1 MSEREKLLYYSLK
14 YNGDNRLIKKAIER
28 KEKTYPCA
36 CKTHYIIMG
45 DFLYPKSLYQLPDP
59 PYVLYAIGNLNLL
72 QKNLISVIGSREP
85 SDYALKMTDELIAH
99 APKDM
104 VIVSGLA
111 KGIDAQAHIAALKE
125 HQTIAILGCG
135 IDIIYP
141 LINKNLYQQ
150 IKRYGLIL
158 SEYPPQAP
166 IQKHQFIARNRII
179 AALGDSLVVM
189 QAASKSGTMSTVEF
203 ALNLGKEIFVCP
215 FHMDEPKGSGCNNL
229 IEQGAS
235 LLTSDYSLFKL

>member
-1 MSEREKLLYYSLK
+1 MSEREKILYYSFK
-14 YNGDNRLIKKAIER
+14 YKGDIHHIKKAIER
-28 KEKTYPCA
+28 NEKAYPCT
-36 CKTHYIIMG
+36 CNVQRIVIG
-45 DFLYPKSLYQLPDP
+45 DPLYPKSLLALSDP
-59 PYVLYAIGNLNLL
+59 PYVLYTLGNINLL
-72 QKNLISVIGSREP
+72 KKRSISVIGSRKA
-85 SDYALKMTDELIAH
+85 SDYALKMTDELINH

-104 VIVSGLA
+104 VIISGLA
-111 KGIDAQAHIAALKE
+111 KGIDGQAHIAALKK

-141 LINKNLYQQ
+141 SSHQELYQQ

-166 IQKHQFIARNRII
+166 IQKHQFIARNRLI
-179 AALGDSLVVM
+179 AALGEQLVVM

-203 ALNLGKEIFVCP
+203 ALNMGKEIFVCP
-215 FHMDEPKGSGCNNL
+215 FHMDESEGLGCNNL